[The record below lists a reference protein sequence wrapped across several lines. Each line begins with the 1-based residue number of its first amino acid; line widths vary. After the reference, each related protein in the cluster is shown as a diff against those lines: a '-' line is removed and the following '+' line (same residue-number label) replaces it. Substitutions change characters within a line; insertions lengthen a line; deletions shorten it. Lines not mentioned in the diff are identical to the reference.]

1 MANHFSIL
9 AWRIPWAEEPG
20 GLQSMGSQAWWIC
33 RGPLLAVV
41 SAAAVRGP
49 ARLALCLDLPWASG
63 PILPLAGAVTPT
75 ASLLQAPGSPWMR
88 ALPLPAPLP
97 GPQRYF

>member
-1 MANHFSIL
+1 MV
-9 AWRIPWAEEPG
+9 AWAPLISEAVPLP
-20 GLQSMGSQAWWIC
+20 LLQAWWIC